1 MDPAA
6 SLTVTAYRL
15 PAAKLTGTRIYPEI
29 RPASPDRFWMDF
41 STRGWANR
49 CLPLRIANQYG
60 WEILNPLEFEVKWN
74 GKTTLDGL
82 NITFKEGRGNSP
94 SSMFG
99 YGVVTWTIPFL
110 FVTPPGWNLLVRGTP
125 NFWKDGAAPL
135 EGLVEADW
143 LPYTF
148 TMSWKITRP
157 SKTVRFEKGD
167 PICLIT
173 PVRRG
178 DVESF
183 VPSFRN
189 LESEPRLHAQ
199 YNAWHDRRLE
209 AASYETEGR
218 KAVKNQGQYIRGEQ
232 LDKERFSNHQTKL
245 VIKPFEDLEPV
256 PRAVSLPVV
265 EPSPQKPGFWQRLR
279 RR

>member
-1 MDPAA
+1 MPDNEA
-6 SLTVTAYRL
+6 LTITAYRL
-15 PAAKLTGTRIYPEI
+15 PEANVYPEI
-29 RPASPDRFWMDF
+29 RPASADRFWMDF
-41 STRGWANR
+41 STGGWANR

-60 WEILNPLEFEVKWN
+60 WEILNPAEFEVSWN
-74 GKTTLDGL
+74 EKAGL
-82 NITFKEGRGNSP
+82 EALKITFKEGEQNSP

-99 YGVVTWTIPFL
+99 FGVLTWTIPFL
-110 FVTPPGWNLLVRGTP
+110 FVTPPGWNLLVRGAA

-135 EGLVEADW
+135 EGLVETDW

-157 SKTVRFEKGD
+157 FKPVRFDKGD

-183 VPSFRN
+183 SPEIRN
-189 LESEPRLHAQ
+189 LKSAPDLQDQ
-199 YNAWHDRRLE
+199 YNVWHSRRLE
-209 AASYETEGR
+209 AASHGTQGD

-232 LDKERFSNHQTKL
+232 VGGELFADHQTKL
-245 VIKPFEDLEPV
+245 VLKSFEELEPA
-256 PRAVSLPVV
+256 PTTR
-265 EPSPQKPGFWQRLR
+265 PQKETVANHEKSGFWQRLTKR
-279 RR
+279 

>member
-1 MDPAA
+1 MTPAD
-6 SLTVTAYRL
+6 SLTLTAYRL
-15 PAAKLTGTRIYPEI
+15 PEASLYPEI

-60 WEILNPLEFEVKWN
+60 WEILNPVEFEVKWN
-74 GKTTLDGL
+74 GKSTLDSL
-82 NITFKEGRGNSP
+82 NLTFKEGRRNSP

-99 YGVVTWTIPFL
+99 YGVLTWAIPFL
-110 FVTPPGWNLLVRGTP
+110 FVTPPGWNMLVRGVP
-125 NFWKDGAAPL
+125 NFWKDGATPL
-135 EGLVEADW
+135 EGLVETDW

-157 SKTVRFEKGD
+157 SMTVRFEKGD

-183 VPSFRN
+183 APVMRN
-189 LESEPRLHAQ
+189 LESEPELHARQ
-199 YNAWHDRRLE
+199 NAWHARRLE
-209 AASYETEGR
+209 AASHGTEAN
-218 KAVKNQGQYIRGEQ
+218 KAVKSQGQYIRGER
-232 LDKERFSNHQTKL
+232 LDGEMFAQHQTKL
-245 VIKPFEDLEPV
+245 VIKPFEDLEPASATV
-256 PRAVSLPVV
+256 YQPAVAPKP
-265 EPSPQKPGFWQRLR
+265 EKPGFWQRLKSH
-279 RR
+279 